1 MVCREEVDLDQ
12 ILERWMGLVG
22 VKMGREGIPGE
33 ETGKG
38 ESKERG
44 AVVNTDG
51 WEIRSWER
59 E

>member
-1 MVCREEVDLDQ
+1 MVD
-12 ILERWMGLVG
+12 

-38 ESKERG
+38 EGKERG